1 MNDREDI
8 ARYNE
13 ASHRI
18 TLCALALAIM
28 VVLVVVF
35 LRAAHGTE
43 HHKQYNFRQF
53 LPPLPIRSADDASFV
68 VGGSPSSCPRRRF
81 CGCVLSIE
89 VFGHADPA
97 LFPAKAWFRF
107 PRARAAPGMV
117 AVRNH
122 HVFKLIAHVRG
133 SQWTSLDPNSGGGL
147 TRIHTRS
154 IAGFVIVNP
163 NARVAAR

>member
-35 LRAAHGTE
+35 LRAAHGAQSVS
-43 HHKQYNFRQF
+43 QYNLQ
-53 LPPLPIRSADDASFV
+53 PRSPAGLRVAPGDASTYV

-117 AVRNH
+117 AVRKH
-122 HVFKLIAHVRG
+122 HVFKLIAHVQGREW
-133 SQWTSLDPNSGGGL
+133 SVLDPNSGGGL

-154 IAGFVIVNP
+154 IAGFVIVDP
-163 NARVAAR
+163 RGRA